1 MIDRSKAPAIHPFT
15 DVHLDFPE
23 VKYLSNGI
31 PIQVIDRGTD
41 EVNRIALF
49 VRGGILDE
57 SRRMQAML
65 TSATAVEGFD
75 GMTSSD
81 IALKLDFNGA
91 WKSTQAYDDWTE
103 ISFWS
108 LNECYGETL
117 EILKG
122 CLTSPTFKEEDLAL
136 LQRRY
141 AGTYATQRVRGKY
154 MASLAL
160 RRMLYGVNHP
170 LAGDI
175 TPEDVMAITSTDIRA
190 FYHRFYKPEG
200 MRVVLAG
207 RINDEIFAMT
217 DATIGQINIVG
228 EVPPM
233 YDWSS
238 FNFPSEARQE
248 IVDMPDAVQSS
259 ISMAIPAVPRRHPDY
274 FKLRVLVTLFGGYFG
289 SRLMRNIREEK
300 GYTYGISAIL
310 AGREHS
316 GYIGIST
323 ECETIHTWSLIE
335 EVKHEMQ
342 RLREEVV
349 PQTELEIVKQNMLSD
364 LVKTLDT
371 PFNVA
376 GYVASAITFG
386 VYPEYFNEHVKAI
399 IDITPV
405 DLLQMAQRYLVED
418 KLFTVIAAPRSCL

>member
-136 LQRRY
+136 LQRCHILSSY
-141 AGTYATQRVRGKY
+141 
-154 MASLAL
+154 AL
-160 RRMLYGVNHP
+160 RGI
-170 LAGDI
+170 G
-175 TPEDVMAITSTDIRA
+175 TC
-190 FYHRFYKPEG
+190 
-200 MRVVLAG
+200 RV
-207 RINDEIFAMT
+207 
-217 DATIGQINIVG
+217 
-228 EVPPM
+228 
-233 YDWSS
+233 S
-238 FNFPSEARQE
+238 
-248 IVDMPDAVQSS
+248 
-259 ISMAIPAVPRRHPDY
+259 
-274 FKLRVLVTLFGGYFG
+274 
-289 SRLMRNIREEK
+289 
-300 GYTYGISAIL
+300 
-310 AGREHS
+310 
-316 GYIGIST
+316 
-323 ECETIHTWSLIE
+323 
-335 EVKHEMQ
+335 
-342 RLREEVV
+342 
-349 PQTELEIVKQNMLSD
+349 
-364 LVKTLDT
+364 
-371 PFNVA
+371 
-376 GYVASAITFG
+376 
-386 VYPEYFNEHVKAI
+386 
-399 IDITPV
+399 
-405 DLLQMAQRYLVED
+405 
-418 KLFTVIAAPRSCL
+418 